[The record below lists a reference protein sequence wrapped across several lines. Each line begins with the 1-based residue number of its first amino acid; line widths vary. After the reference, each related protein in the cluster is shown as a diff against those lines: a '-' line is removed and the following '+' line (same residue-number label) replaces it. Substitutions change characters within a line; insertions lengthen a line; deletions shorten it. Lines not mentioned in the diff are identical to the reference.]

1 MTPPNPRPPPFPGL
15 FIAGTDTGVGKTVVG
30 CALLRAARNRGRHLI
45 PFKPAETG
53 IDPDPLD
60 ALRLHHASGAPIP
73 ADRVCLYALRLPAA
87 PQAAAALEGVVIALA
102 PILDRARELASA
114 GDGLLV
120 EAAGGL
126 LVPYA
131 PGLTGADL
139 AGHLG
144 LPVLLVARSALGT
157 INHTALSVAEL
168 RRRGTEIA
176 GILLVQTQPDH
187 QPHEETNAAL
197 IQQLTGVAPLGT
209 LPHLPA
215 PPGGDTQAPAPDA
228 LAAALVQAIG
238 EEALARLL
246 SLATG
251 PAPRVN

>member
-1 MTPPNPRPPPFPGL
+1 MRIPPPLLRTPGL
-15 FIAGTDTGVGKTVVG
+15 FIAGTDTGVGKTMVG
-30 CALLRAARNRGRHLI
+30 CGLLRAARQRGRRLV

-53 IDPDPLD
+53 IDPQPLD
-60 ALRLHHASGAPIP
+60 TLRLHTAAAAPVP
-73 ADRVCLYALRLPAA
+73 VDRVCLYPLRLPAA
-87 PQAAAALEGVVIALA
+87 PQAAAHLEGVTISLE
-102 PILDRARELASA
+102 PILHRATELAAA

-168 RRRGTEIA
+168 RRRHLAIA
-176 GILLVQTQPDH
+176 GLVLVRTH
-187 QPHEETNAAL
+187 ATHEPHEDTNGPL
-197 IQQLTGVAPLGT
+197 IEQLTGLAPLGI
-209 LPHLPA
+209 LPHLTGSDPE
-215 PPGGDTQAPAPDA
+215 PDA
-228 LAAALVQAIG
+228 LASALLQAIG
-238 EEALARLL
+238 PEALDRLL
-246 SLATG
+246 AVATG
-251 PAPRVN
+251 PRQRV

>member
-1 MTPPNPRPPPFPGL
+1 L

-30 CALLRAARNRGRHLI
+30 CALLRAARQRGRRLV

-53 IDPDPLD
+53 IDPEPLD
-60 ALRLHHASGAPIP
+60 AVRLHAAAGAPVP
-73 ADRVCLYALRLPAA
+73 VARVCLYPLRLPAA
-87 PQAAAALEGVVIALA
+87 PQAAAALEGVTISIE
-102 PILDRARELASA
+102 PILARATELAAA

-139 AGHLG
+139 AGHLA

-168 RRRGTEIA
+168 RRRQLEIA
-176 GILLVQTQPDH
+176 GVLLVQTEAAH
-187 QPHEETNAAL
+187 QPHEETNAPL
-197 IQQLTGVAPLGT
+197 IQQLTGLAPLGI
-209 LPHLPA
+209 LPHLR
-215 PPGGDTQAPAPDA
+215 GSDTDPDA
-228 LAAALVQAIG
+228 LAAALLQSIG
-238 EEALARLL
+238 PEALDRLL
-246 SLATG
+246 TLATG
-251 PAPRVN
+251 SPTSSRPRG

>member
-1 MTPPNPRPPPFPGL
+1 L

-30 CALLRAARNRGRHLI
+30 CALLRAASQRGRRLV

-53 IDPDPLD
+53 IDPEPLD
-60 ALRLHHASGAPIP
+60 ALRLHAAAAAPVP
-73 ADRVCLYALRLPAA
+73 AARVCLYPLRLPAA
-87 PQAAAALEGVVIALA
+87 PQAAADLEGVTISID
-102 PILDRARELASA
+102 PILQRAAELATA

-144 LPVLLVARSALGT
+144 LPVLLVARAALGT

-168 RRRGTEIA
+168 RRRQLPIA
-176 GILLVQTQPDH
+176 GILLVQTQAAH
-187 QPHEETNAAL
+187 EPHEQTNAPL
-197 IQQLTGVAPLGT
+197 IQQLTGLAPLGI
-209 LPHLPA
+209 LPHLPRPDA
-215 PPGGDTQAPAPDA
+215 DPDA
-228 LAAALVQAIG
+228 LALALRQAVG
-238 EEALARLL
+238 SEALDRLL
-246 SLATG
+246 LLATG
-251 PAPRVN
+251 SSTGSRRRA

>member
-1 MTPPNPRPPPFPGL
+1 MSAPPSPGL

-30 CALLRAARNRGRHLI
+30 CALLRAAHHRRRRLI

-53 IDPDPLD
+53 VDREPLD
-60 ALRLHHASGAPIP
+60 ALRLHAAAAAPVP
-73 ADRVCLYALRLPAA
+73 ADSVCLYALRLPAA
-87 PQAAAALEGVVIALA
+87 PQAAAALDGVTISLDA
-102 PILDRARELASA
+102 ILQRARDLSAA

-139 AGHLG
+139 ATHLG

-157 INHTALSVAEL
+157 INHTALSVSEL
-168 RRRGTEIA
+168 RRRQLDIA
-176 GILLVQTQPDH
+176 GVLLVRTHPDQ
-187 QPHEETNAAL
+187 QPHEDTNIPL
-197 IQQLTGVAPLGT
+197 IRQLTGLAPLGI

-215 PPGGDTQAPAPDA
+215 SPGADAPSPDPDA
-228 LAAALVQAIG
+228 LATALQHAIG
-238 EEALARLL
+238 PGALDRLL
-246 SLATG
+246 ALATG
-251 PAPRVN
+251 LPARA